1 LRFFHDFQ
9 KYHDNYKQVSIDL
22 RTQSPGQEL
31 LTVPERGFLNLIVFN
46 WVLND
51 WVFSIKA
58 FSTRPFILDLVVLKS
73 GILRTSNL
81 NLIVLHP
88 CTLDLYF
95 LNQVVFDLSVL
106 NPSILNVLNP
116 SVLNPIENAWIENYQ
131 VAPWM
136 RMTGPRT
143 TRSRID

>member
-1 LRFFHDFQ
+1 
-9 KYHDNYKQVSIDL
+9 
-22 RTQSPGQEL
+22 
-31 LTVPERGFLNLIVFN
+31 
-46 WVLND
+46 LND

-106 NPSILNVLNP
+106 NPS
-116 SVLNPIENAWIENYQ
+116 VLNPIENAWIENYQ

>member
-106 NPSILNVLNP
+106 NP
-116 SVLNPIENAWIENYQ
+116 IENAWIKNYQ

>member
-1 LRFFHDFQ
+1 
-9 KYHDNYKQVSIDL
+9 
-22 RTQSPGQEL
+22 
-31 LTVPERGFLNLIVFN
+31 
-46 WVLND
+46 VLND

-106 NPSILNVLNP
+106 NPS
-116 SVLNPIENAWIENYQ
+116 VLNPIENAWIKNYQ

>member
-1 LRFFHDFQ
+1 
-9 KYHDNYKQVSIDL
+9 
-22 RTQSPGQEL
+22 
-31 LTVPERGFLNLIVFN
+31 
-46 WVLND
+46 
-51 WVFSIKA
+51 
-58 FSTRPFILDLVVLKS
+58 LVVLKS